1 MLEELIA
8 KSLNIKTR
16 KDYRENNFGNLREI
30 EYNNNCDK
38 AFIRVVFKRHI
49 TRFKPKAIRMVN
61 NNMEGG
67 YLSLE
72 GGKTWQ
78 YALESIS
85 NWILYEMNNGKYPYR
100 LEFEYK

>member
-16 KDYRENNFGNLREI
+16 TDYRKSSLGNLREI

-38 AFIRVVFKRHI
+38 AFIRVAFKRHI
-49 TRFKPKAIRMVN
+49 TKFKPKAIRMVN
-61 NNMEGG
+61 NNMEGV

-72 GGKTWQ
+72 GGRTWQ
-78 YALESIS
+78 YALDNIS
-85 NWILYEMNNGKYPYR
+85 EWISHEVNNGKYPYK
-100 LEFEYK
+100 LEFKYK